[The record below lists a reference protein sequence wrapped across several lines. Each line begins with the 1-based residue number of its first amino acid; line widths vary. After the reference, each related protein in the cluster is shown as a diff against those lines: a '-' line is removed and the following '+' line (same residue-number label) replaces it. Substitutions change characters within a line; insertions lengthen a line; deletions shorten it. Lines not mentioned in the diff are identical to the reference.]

1 LRRQSR
7 RSNVIVQTRQEES
20 AMRMTGGEALAK
32 QLQREGVRV
41 VFGLPGVQLY
51 GAMAALRDE
60 KDIRFI
66 LTRHEQATTYM
77 ADGYARAGGGVGVA
91 LVVPGPGVLNAG
103 AGLSTAYS
111 CSSPVFLVAGQVPK
125 RYLGKDVGVLHE
137 INEQLDVVKPVTK
150 WRKRVLEVGEIP
162 AAVQEAFRQLK
173 TGRPRPVHLEIPPD
187 TLEDEGEAELLPAV
201 TVARTAAPVADIERA
216 ARVLLDATRP
226 IIYAGGG
233 VHASGA
239 HEALAAVAEYLQAG
253 VVQSAEGKGS
263 VSDQSDLALGAA
275 LWPKN
280 PLREY
285 LDAADTIFVV
295 GSRCAVAGFQPT
307 QKIVQLD
314 VDAEEIGRNHPVA
327 AGLVGDARLTLERL
341 LERLRTDAPPKPSR
355 KREREQLREAVA
367 ALDTQEPNHS
377 ILASLRAGTPEDAI
391 VIAGMTQIGYYSRPF
406 WPVYRPRTYLTSS
419 YSGNLGFEV
428 PTALGAKVARPERAV
443 ICITGDGGFM
453 YNSQELSTA
462 AREKVN
468 AVIVLFN
475 DEAYGNV
482 ARDLDESWG
491 GTHGASVT
499 NPDFMKLADA
509 YGVVGM
515 RATKPTEVGDL
526 VRKAVGLDRPVL
538 IEVRVGRM
546 ARPAFFAPMKA
557 PAKYQKR

>member
-1 LRRQSR
+1 
-7 RSNVIVQTRQEES
+7 
-20 AMRMTGGEALAK
+20 MRMTGGEALAR
-32 QLQREGVRV
+32 QLHREGVRV

-60 KDIRFI
+60 KDIRFV

-77 ADGYARAGGGVGVA
+77 ADGYARAGGGIGVA

-137 INEQLDVVKPVTK
+137 INEQLDVVKPITK
-150 WRKRVLEVGEIP
+150 WRKRVLEVSEIP
-162 AAVQEAFRQLK
+162 AAVHEAFRQLK

-187 TLEDEGEAELLPAV
+187 TLEDEGEAELLPPV
-201 TVARTAAPVADIERA
+201 TVERTAAPDADIERA
-216 ARVLLDATRP
+216 ARVLLGGSRP

-239 HEALAAVAEYLQAG
+239 HEVLVAVAEYLQAG
-253 VVQSAEGKGS
+253 IVQSAEGKGA
-263 VSDQSDLALGAA
+263 VSDHSDLSLGAA

-285 LDAADTIFVV
+285 LDAADVVLVV
-295 GSRCAVAGFQPT
+295 GSRCALAAFPPH
-307 QKIVQLD
+307 QKIVQID
-314 VDAEEIGRNHPVA
+314 VDGAEIGRNHPTA
-327 AGLVGDARLTLERL
+327 AGLVGDARATLERL
-341 LERLRTDAPPKPSR
+341 LERLRTDAPPKPTR
-355 KREREQLREAVA
+355 KTERERLREALT
-367 ALDTQEPNHS
+367 ALDTQEPNRS
-377 ILASLRAGTPEDAI
+377 ILKAVRAGTPEDAI

-443 ICITGDGGFM
+443 VCITGDGGFM

-462 AREKVN
+462 AREKIN

-475 DEAYGNV
+475 DNAYGNV

-491 GTHGASVT
+491 GSHGASVT

-509 YGVVGM
+509 YGVVGL
-515 RATKPTEVGDL
+515 RAAKPTDVGDL
-526 VRKAVGLDRPVL
+526 VRKAVTMDRPVL
-538 IEVRVGRM
+538 IEVPVGRM

-557 PAKYQKR
+557 PEKYQKR

>member
-1 LRRQSR
+1 
-7 RSNVIVQTRQEES
+7 
-20 AMRMTGGEALAK
+20 MRMTGGEALAK

-111 CSSPVFLVAGQVPK
+111 CSSPVFLVAGQVPR

-162 AAVQEAFRQLK
+162 GAVQEAFRQLK

-187 TLEDEGEAELLPAV
+187 TLEEEGEAELLPAV
-201 TVARTAAPVADIERA
+201 TVARTAAPDADIERA

-239 HEALAAVAEYLQAG
+239 HEALTAVAEYLQAG

-280 PLREY
+280 PLRDY

-327 AGLVGDARLTLERL
+327 AGLVGDARLTLERM

-367 ALDTQEPNHS
+367 GLDTQEPNHS

-428 PTALGAKVARPERAV
+428 PTALGAKVARPDRAV

-462 AREKVN
+462 AREKIN

-515 RATKPTEVGDL
+515 RATQPTDVGDL
-526 VRKAVGLDRPVL
+526 VRKAVGMDRPVL

>member
-1 LRRQSR
+1 
-7 RSNVIVQTRQEES
+7 
-20 AMRMTGGEALAK
+20 MRLTGGEALVK
-32 QLQREGVRV
+32 QLHREGVRV

-60 KDIRFI
+60 KDMRFI

-77 ADGYARAGGGVGVA
+77 ADGYARAGGGIGAA

-111 CSSPVFLVAGQVPK
+111 CSSPVLLVAGQVPR

-150 WRKRVLEVGEIP
+150 WRKRVLEVAEIP
-162 AAVQEAFRQLK
+162 AAVQEAVRQLK

-187 TLEDEGEAELLPAV
+187 TLEDEGEAELLPPV
-201 TVARTAAPVADIERA
+201 SVARAAAPAADIERA
-216 ARVLLDATRP
+216 ARLLLGAERP
-226 IIYAGGG
+226 VIYAGGG

-239 HEALAAVAEYLQAG
+239 HEVLVAVAEYLQAG
-253 VVQSAEGKGS
+253 IVQSAEGKGAA
-263 VSDQSDLALGAA
+263 SDQSDLSLGAA

-280 PLREY
+280 PLRDY
-285 LDAADTIFVV
+285 LDAADLVFVV
-295 GSRCAVAGFQPT
+295 GSRCAVAAFQPA

-314 VDAEEIGRNHPVA
+314 VDADEIGRNHPVA
-327 AGLVGDARLTLERL
+327 IGLAGDARATLERL
-341 LERLRTDAPPKPSR
+341 LERLRTEAPPRPSR
-355 KREREQLREAVA
+355 KTERERLREALA

-377 ILASLRAGTPEDAI
+377 ILTSLRSGTPEDAI

-428 PTALGAKVARPERAV
+428 PTALGAKMARPERAV
-443 ICITGDGGFM
+443 VCITGDGGFM

-462 AREKVN
+462 VREKIN

-475 DEAYGNV
+475 DNAYGNV

-491 GTHGASVT
+491 GSHGAAVV

-515 RATKPTEVGDL
+515 RAAKPTDVGDL
-526 VRKAVGLDRPVL
+526 VRKAVTLDRPVL
-538 IEVRVGRM
+538 IEVQVGRM
-546 ARPAFFAPMKA
+546 SRPVFFAPMK
-557 PAKYQKR
+557 PPEKYQKKQ

>member
-1 LRRQSR
+1 
-7 RSNVIVQTRQEES
+7 
-20 AMRMTGGEALAK
+20 MRMTGGEALAK

-162 AAVQEAFRQLK
+162 GAVQEAFRQLK

-239 HEALAAVAEYLQAG
+239 HEALTAVAEYLQAG

-285 LDAADTIFVV
+285 LDDADTIFVV

-462 AREKVN
+462 AREKIN

-491 GTHGASVT
+491 GAHGASVT

-526 VRKAVGLDRPVL
+526 VRKAVGMDRPVL